1 MKRLLPDLTALI
13 RNTATH
19 TRSQCWL
26 TGLFLLLLSLFMLTG
41 ARAFLSWPMH
51 ESLLSTLPLYGFLAL
66 GLTLVVAAG
75 EMDLCFPSTVALAG
89 LGFAVSATLTGQVF
103 IGVLAAVGIGL
114 GVGVING
121 FIVAYVGVPSI
132 IATIG
137 TQFFWR
143 GVVMLLSQGLAL
155 GLDRLDGTTHAL
167 LVGRLGGMVPAQCL
181 WLLLLAGVLWVAL
194 NRHPVGDAIR
204 FTGEQAEIASRL
216 GINVPLARM
225 GVHTLMGGMAGFAG
239 AVSCLEMGS
248 WWPTQGEGYM
258 LLVFAAVFIGGTS
271 VYGGAGRVYGTLVGI
286 AIVGMIEAGI
296 VSSGFSGF
304 WTRAVHGFV
313 IVLAVSCYA
322 ILSDNTDERF
332 RFFLRRWKR
341 TIWGNRRELATP
353 SSPQVFPQNTRLLPN
368 GSECRRSAD
377 LRTRDETGL

>member
-1 MKRLLPDLTALI
+1 MRGLLSQVRTFFHTTP
-13 RNTATH
+13 TH
-19 TRSQCWL
+19 TRSQFWL
-26 TGLFLLLLSLFMLTG
+26 TGLFLVLLSIFMLAG
-41 ARAFLSWPMH
+41 ARAFLSWPMY

-75 EMDLCFPSTVALAG
+75 EMDLCFPSTVAMSGLA
-89 LGFAVSATLTGQVF
+89 FAVTATVSGQVWL
-103 IGVLAAVGIGL
+103 GVLAAVATGTGIGIL
-114 GVGVING
+114 NG

-155 GLDRLDGTTHAL
+155 GLDTLERGATHAL
-167 LVGRLGGMVPAQCL
+167 LAGRLWGALPAQCL
-181 WLLLLAGVLWVAL
+181 WLLLLAIVLWLVL

-225 GVHTLMGGMAGFAG
+225 GVHTLMGGIAGFAG

-271 VYGGAGRVYGTLVGI
+271 VYGGSGRVYGTLVGI

-313 IVLAVSCYA
+313 IVVAVSCYA
-322 ILSDNTDERF
+322 VLSDNTDERF
-332 RFFLRRWKR
+332 RFFLRGWKK
-341 TIWGNRRELATP
+341 
-353 SSPQVFPQNTRLLPN
+353 FLP
-368 GSECRRSAD
+368 
-377 LRTRDETGL
+377 LRGR